1 MNEEELKELE
11 KKILDG
17 IALAYRKLV
26 EQKKREDG
34 ELVFYQNGEI
44 VVIKARDL
52 QESDVL
58 G

>member
-17 IALAYRKLV
+17 IALAYKKLV